1 MDKYEYKV
9 RAESI
14 RELIAQGDYTQAA
27 EIADTIDWR
36 RVKSV
41 MMLCTISDLYKINR
55 RYEDARDL
63 LLLAY
68 ERRPGGRNICYS
80 LCELSIKTGEFVQAM
95 EYYKE
100 FVKVAPKDPGRYIL
114 QYKLYEDQD
123 VSLEER
129 IEVLEE
135 LKKHDYREKWAYELA
150 YLYHRVGL
158 AARCVEECDEMILWF
173 GEGEYVIKAMEL
185 KMLHQPLSAEQQEK
199 YEHRFDMS
207 AAESEQEGE
216 PELFDGQYMED
227 SEAYYEELAEQGDV
241 YDSEAV
247 SGDTQVYA
255 PVRME
260 DGEAGIQSDMG
271 AAIVYPQRSEPEE
284 HDIHVKTMDVGQYNT
299 LNLQAEL
306 AQELRNLLSGE
317 QQSGETQ
324 TGEIQLEKQQLEEP
338 QTGVEEVQPEAAK
351 ETEPELAEESGME
364 SAEAE
369 LEEEAPET
377 YGEDVLES
385 DAEEVESS
393 EVFFGET
400 GELVL
405 AQMRR
410 EAERQAEQTSG
421 NATEQPGQM
430 SMNMLA
436 QPEKAAEDIAKPS
449 AIAQVVH
456 PQNLVEK
463 MAGIQPPKEL
473 AHVLSQEPDGQ
484 LSLVV
489 PERENVEKQITGQM
503 NIGDVLAEWERM
515 KKENVE
521 KRREEVRQHVLQHTG
536 SLFTDFDA
544 AVKDGLL
551 EKLEKSVD
559 EPEMTEEVEEELTE
573 EALEEELLPTDGQ
586 SEEMAQ
592 EELEE
597 QSEEDVHQEES
608 EEQSAEDVLQEESE
622 EQPEGDMHQEE
633 SEEQSAED
641 VLQEEPEEQSEEDM
655 HQEEPGEQPEE
666 DVLSEESEEQS
677 GKRASQARS
686 AQAEQQETE
695 EASGRERVRAMT
707 REERELYG
715 SYIQSRATK
724 DQIVKAVDNIS
735 LAAYTGNVIITGEA
749 GMDTLSLAKKMIR
762 EVQSTDSNFS
772 GRVAKISGKG
782 LSTKNVE
789 ETLNQLQNGA
799 LIVQSACDMDENTV
813 QDLYKAL
820 QKESLGIV
828 VLLQDE
834 TRVMNRFLKKHGTLL
849 DVFTARVDVEALSN
863 DLLVA
868 YGRKYARE
876 QEYSIDEL
884 GVLAL
889 HNRIEQ
895 RQTLEHA
902 VTTAEVKEI
911 VDGAIRH
918 ANRKTP
924 GHFFDILLA
933 KRYDEEDMIVV
944 TEKDFA

>member
-14 RELIAQGDYTQAA
+14 RELIGQRDYIQAA

-100 FVKVAPKDPGRYIL
+100 FVRVAPKDPGRYIL

-135 LKKHDYREKWAYELA
+135 LKRHDYREKWAYELA

-173 GEGEYVIKAMEL
+173 GEGEYVVKAMEL
-185 KMLHQPLSAEQQEK
+185 KMLHQPLSIEQQEK
-199 YEHRFDMS
+199 YDHRFDAS
-207 AAESEQEGE
+207 PAEPEEEQ
-216 PELFDGQYMED
+216 ELFDGQYMED
-227 SEAYYEELAEQGDV
+227 SEIYYEETAEQGDV
-241 YDSEAV
+241 YEAETV
-247 SGDTQVYA
+247 GGDTQIYE
-255 PVRME
+255 PVWTADQE
-260 DGEAGIQSDMG
+260 TGIQTDERGDQG
-271 AAIVYPQRSEPEE
+271 AAVVYPEAAGPEE
-284 HDIHVKTMDVGQYNT
+284 HDIQVKTMDVGQYNT

-306 AQELRNLLSGE
+306 AQELQNLLSEE
-317 QQSGETQ
+317 QAVQAQ
-324 TGEIQLEKQQLEEP
+324 TALIR
-338 QTGVEEVQPEAAK
+338 TGGSED
-351 ETEPELAEESGME
+351 

-369 LEEEAPET
+369 IPEQEIPASQIPESETMEQDGTSDEEALRYPERDEP
-377 YGEDVLES
+377 GEGNTEQHPE
-385 DAEEVESS
+385 AEEMESS

-400 GELVL
+400 GEIVL
-405 AQMRR
+405 EQMRR
-410 EAERQAEQTSG
+410 EAAKQAGEEPEEMTERQA
-421 NATEQPGQM
+421 
-430 SMNMLA
+430 
-436 QPEKAAEDIAKPS
+436 

-456 PQNLVEK
+456 PQNVDK
-463 MAGIQPPKEL
+463 MAGIEPPKEL

-489 PERENVEKQITGQM
+489 PEKENVEKQITGQM

-521 KRREEVRQHVLQHTG
+521 KRREEVRQHVLQQTG

-551 EKLEKSVD
+551 EQLEKSVD
-559 EPEMTEEVEEELTE
+559 EPDQSETVWDGQPAGEQEFPEEELQQTE
-573 EALEEELLPTDGQ
+573 EQEFTEEELQQTEEQEFTEEELQQ
-586 SEEMAQ
+586 SEEQ
-592 EELEE
+592 EFTEEE
-597 QSEEDVHQEES
+597 QQPAKEPELSEEEAAQTHS
-608 EEQSAEDVLQEESE
+608 EKATAAKASRTE
-622 EQPEGDMHQEE
+622 PM
-633 SEEQSAED
+633 
-641 VLQEEPEEQSEEDM
+641 QEEP
-655 HQEEPGEQPEE
+655 
-666 DVLSEESEEQS
+666 
-677 GKRASQARS
+677 
-686 AQAEQQETE
+686 
-695 EASGRERVRAMT
+695 SGRERVRAMT

-715 SYIQSRATK
+715 AYIQSRSTK

-762 EVQSTDSNFS
+762 EIQSTDSNFS
-772 GRVAKISGKG
+772 GKVAKISGKG
-782 LSTKNVE
+782 LNAKNVE
-789 ETLNQLQNGA
+789 ETLRQLQNGA
-799 LIVQSACDMDENTV
+799 LIIQSACDMDENTV

-828 VLLQDE
+828 VLLQDD
-834 TRVMNRFLKKHGTLL
+834 TRIMNRYLKKHELLL

-868 YGRKYARE
+868 YGKKYARE

-895 RQTLEHA
+895 RQTLDHA
-902 VTTAEVKEI
+902 VTTSEVKEI

>member
-14 RELIAQGDYTQAA
+14 RELIAQRDYVQAA

-100 FVKVAPKDPGRYIL
+100 FVRVAPKDPGRYIL

-129 IEVLEE
+129 IEVLED

-158 AARCVEECDEMILWF
+158 ATRCVEECDEMILWF
-173 GEGEYVIKAMEL
+173 GEGEYVVKAMEL

-199 YEHRFDMS
+199 YDNRFDMS
-207 AAESEQEGE
+207 SAESEPEDE
-216 PELFDGQYMED
+216 SELFDGQYMED
-227 SEAYYEELAEQGDV
+227 SEAYYEEMAEQGDL
-241 YDSEAV
+241 YEAEAV
-247 SGDTQVYA
+247 SGDTQIFE
-255 PVRME
+255 PVKTE
-260 DGEAGIQSDMG
+260 SSQAGIQRNMG
-271 AAIVYPQRSEPEE
+271 AVAAFHGNAEPEE
-284 HDIHVKTMDVGQYNT
+284 HDIQVKTVDVGQYNT

-306 AQELRNLLSGE
+306 AQELKNLLSEE
-317 QQSGETQ
+317 QRA
-324 TGEIQLEKQQLEEP
+324 
-338 QTGVEEVQPEAAK
+338 VEETTEAA
-351 ETEPELAEESGME
+351 ETIEAAEITEAAEPETFSRDMGIDHPITRSIVAPMMNTDMETMDSPESDDAVGEDLESEAEEM
-364 SAEAE
+364 
-369 LEEEAPET
+369 
-377 YGEDVLES
+377 
-385 DAEEVESS
+385 ESS

-400 GELVL
+400 GEIVL
-405 AQMRR
+405 AQMRQ
-410 EAERQAEQTSG
+410 EATEKQAEK
-421 NATEQPGQM
+421 ALEE
-430 SMNMLA
+430 A
-436 QPEKAAEDIAKPS
+436 AEKAPEETAEKRTEEAAEVQTGETLEELPDEQTAKQA

-456 PQNLVEK
+456 PQNIVEK

-515 KKENVE
+515 KQENVE
-521 KRREEVRQHVLQHTG
+521 KRREEVRQHVLQQTG
-536 SLFTDFDA
+536 RMFTDFDA

-559 EPEMTEEVEEELTE
+559 EPETAGELGEEPIEE
-573 EALEEELLPTDGQ
+573 EALQSEDEELSQAEPEEQPEEETSQEELKEEPEGQ
-586 SEEMAQ
+586 SEE
-592 EELEE
+592 ET
-597 QSEEDVHQEES
+597 SETE
-608 EEQSAEDVLQEESE
+608 AE
-622 EQPEGDMHQEE
+622 EQPE
-633 SEEQSAED
+633 EQASKA
-641 VLQEEPEEQSEEDM
+641 EPEES
-655 HQEEPGEQPEE
+655 
-666 DVLSEESEEQS
+666 S
-677 GKRASQARS
+677 GK
-686 AQAEQQETE
+686 
-695 EASGRERVRAMT
+695 ERVRSMT

-715 SYIQSRATK
+715 AYIQSRSTK

-772 GRVAKISGKG
+772 GKVAKISGKG
-782 LSTKNVE
+782 LSAKNVE

-799 LIVQSACDMDENTV
+799 LIIQNACDMDENTV
-813 QDLYKAL
+813 QDLYKTL

-828 VLLQDE
+828 VLLQDD
-834 TRVMNRFLKKHGTLL
+834 TRVMNRFLKKHEKLL

-868 YGRKYARE
+868 YGKKYARE

-895 RQTLEHA
+895 RQTLDHA
-902 VTTAEVKEI
+902 VTTSEVKEI